1 MLRAK
6 QPRLSRSSQCAL
18 RAKRFRN
25 IDKPSWAGTWHEGTS
40 RQGYLSS
47 HDMAHDMGNVDL
59 LMEPVSYESIAFFVG
74 PQTLLSHYQ
83 KAINSRPQFAS
94 RRRQSLSVRQPTA
107 KEHLLGRLRKPH
119 GWTGRAEI
127 WLCSRTIQDHWINWT
142 ASPGALGPWT
152 GWRGG
157 WDEMRCARRPL
168 IVMALSMSPVLRD
181 PSSVPPQ
188 PLSNAPVGRLTRA
201 LSTEAAPS
209 GVPPA
214 AGPGYL
220 SRGAISQP
228 LRRYL
233 SRHNRRESSR
243 ARP

>member
-1 MLRAK
+1 MLD
-6 QPRLSRSSQCAL
+6 L
-18 RAKRFRN
+18 RHCF
-25 IDKPSWAGTWHEGTS
+25 
-40 RQGYLSS
+40 
-47 HDMAHDMGNVDL
+47 
-59 LMEPVSYESIAFFVG
+59 
-74 PQTLLSHYQ
+74 
-83 KAINSRPQFAS
+83 
-94 RRRQSLSVRQPTA
+94 PTA
-107 KEHLLGRLRKPH
+107 KKQSIHDLSLPLVAVNLCLSANQPLRSISWVAWGNRMDGQAEPRYGSAH
-119 GWTGRAEI
+119 GPSRITGSTGR
-127 WLCSRTIQDHWINWT
+127 R
-142 ASPGALGPWT
+142 ALGPWT

-233 SRHNRRESSR
+233 SRQNRRESSR